1 MIVQKFI
8 PLRGVMVFAGFH
20 LVWLTLYALA
30 IALLFQF
37 AGWHWITI
45 PWVPIALI
53 GTTVAFYLGFKNS
66 QAYDRMWEARKIW
79 GSIVNSSRSFGVMVN
94 SFIKNDSLSNQE
106 IIEIKS
112 KLIYRHIAW
121 LYTLRE
127 QLLVPTQWEHVSLRK
142 QFGSIN
148 VTRKE
153 KYGVGQFS
161 DYLDK
166 TQEKAYFFDKHEW
179 KDCANQATQII
190 RIQSEELMQLKCNDC
205 INVFYQIE
213 LQNELNNFYTFQ
225 GQAERIK
232 KFPFPRQFANSS
244 FLLNGIFILLLP
256 LGLVGEFAK
265 LGSFGIWLMIPFAI
279 LVSWVFIV
287 MELVGDYSENPFEG
301 LINDIPMLSICRT
314 IEIDLLQMLGSKEV
328 PKPIQPVHDIL
339 M

>member
-190 RIQSEELMQLKCNDC
+190 RIQSEELMQLK
-205 INVFYQIE
+205 
-213 LQNELNNFYTFQ
+213 
-225 GQAERIK
+225 
-232 KFPFPRQFANSS
+232 FPFPRQFANSS

-287 MELVGDYSENPFEG
+287 MELVGDFSENPFEG

>member
-1 MIVQKFI
+1 
-8 PLRGVMVFAGFH
+8 
-20 LVWLTLYALA
+20 
-30 IALLFQF
+30 
-37 AGWHWITI
+37 
-45 PWVPIALI
+45 
-53 GTTVAFYLGFKNS
+53 
-66 QAYDRMWEARKIW
+66 MWEARKIW

-265 LGSFGIWLMIPFAI
+265 LGSFGVWLMIRCF
-279 LVSWVFIV
+279 SQY
-287 MELVGDYSENPFEG
+287 VG
-301 LINDIPMLSICRT
+301 
-314 IEIDLLQMLGSKEV
+314 V
-328 PKPIQPVHDIL
+328 PRISR
-339 M
+339 